1 MCNLILRY
9 LYYFSMLSLI
19 FKASSIFGG
28 NEICSQAH
36 HNDIDV
42 SYGNIVCKWSLHNL
56 KPYFIDAVIDNVPS
70 LYN

>member
-1 MCNLILRY
+1 MQLNFKVLVLF
-9 LYYFSMLSLI
+9 LNAVFNF